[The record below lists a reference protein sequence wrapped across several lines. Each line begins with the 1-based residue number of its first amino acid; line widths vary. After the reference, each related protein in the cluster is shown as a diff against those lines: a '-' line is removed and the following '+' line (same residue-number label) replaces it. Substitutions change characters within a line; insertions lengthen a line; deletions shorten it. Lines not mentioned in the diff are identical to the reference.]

1 MGLTSVRHLLVT
13 LPPLLMVASL
23 LLVGPASAYTAEQ
36 VEDGGFVS
44 GSASWTTETDQGGGG
59 TATISFPSSGGQ
71 SGRYAN
77 LYVSSNGYYDGWAN
91 AQISQ
96 YVDLTGVDTL
106 TYYVYCDYYD
116 RPGPSATNRFT
127 VSIDGSQK
135 TTTSSPQYY
144 DSWTQVSLDV
154 SSYTGAHTIAF
165 YIQTQGGGLLSFNI
179 DTVSAIGTYTDPT
192 VNSLSASPSSGIAP
206 LTVSF
211 TGTATDGFP
220 TPTYYSWTWG
230 DGTTRSTVNPSTS
243 HTFTTPG
250 TFTVKLEAYN
260 YKSSKPYPYKTT
272 TVTVQ
277 EPPPSTVTFNA
288 PRYLSTDTASVSTHI
303 QYYSPS
309 TKTYT
314 LRLYEFEGETLGG
327 LVGTWPISS
336 EDATTQ
342 IPVGNYP
349 PGNYI
354 AYLYESDAG
363 IGTVLAY
370 GTAEFSYTV
379 GYYGTV
385 YDAISGDPLSGVSL
399 SFVQGGI
406 SETTTSDA
414 NGNYAVTGFGT
425 GTQVTVTATK
435 DGYTHE
441 PVKHTP
447 ANRFNYQ
454 LDINLIPET
463 PPYSG
468 TAVSGIVTDAVTGAP
483 VSGATVT
490 LMGASSASTTTSP
503 TGYYQFNDLNIGTT
517 FISATASG
525 YKASGSL
532 DVTLVENG
540 LARKDI
546 ALTPESTSGD
556 TGGYGVQYPPHQV
569 KFTVLWAFGG
579 PINEVSVTATPLESS
594 NPWTWLED
602 LLGVPGEADVQ
613 GTVLRGQTGTDGGIT
628 FAMIESVK
636 YRIDIFD
643 PVRGIDTSITIYPK
657 EDATTIYVWPVTPRP
672 ESEVLTYDLTAT
684 PIDADS
690 TRLTL
695 TYRDTTAKPA
705 TVTFYVRNETG
716 AEIYTETQPG
726 STNLT
731 ISYGMENDPPHT
743 YIFGFSV
750 NHPTYGEIK
759 QDRFITFT
767 SDRPLVD
774 LAPWIPRDI
783 YNWAALCIIVLI
795 AAIPGYFTAKFG
807 VVFVP
812 AFAAFFSFIGWLLT
826 PWYLISGAL
835 ALGVLIY
842 IRWTEGDTGT

>member
-1 MGLTSVRHLLVT
+1 MGLTSVRRLLAT
-13 LPPLLMVASL
+13 LILVASL
-23 LLVGPASAYTAEQ
+23 VLVSPASAYTEEQ
-36 VEDGGFVS
+36 VFNGGFAGGLSAGWMEEKDS
-44 GSASWTTETDQGGGG
+44 GSGGSS
-59 TATISFPSSGGQ
+59 AINYLSSGGQ
-71 SGRYAN
+71 SGGYAE
-77 LYVSSNGYYDGWAN
+77 LQVSSNGGWAN

-96 YVDLTGVDTL
+96 GVDLTGVDSL
-106 TYYVYCDYYD
+106 TFYAYC
-116 RPGPSATNRFT
+116 PSSSGAQGTKHFK
-127 VSIDGSQK
+127 VIIDGSEVL
-135 TTTSSPQYY
+135 TFYTFSSLGSWEQY
-144 DSWTQVSLDV
+144 TVNV
-154 SSYTGAHTIAF
+154 ASYSGHHTITFRA
-165 YIQTQGGGLLSFNI
+165 QCASGGALTMGV
-179 DTVSAIGTYTDPT
+179 DTVSAIGTFTDPT
-192 VNSLSASPSSGIAP
+192 VNSLSANPSSGIAP

-230 DGTTRSTVNPSTS
+230 DGKTDSTVNPSAS

-250 TFTVKLEAYN
+250 TYTVKLEAYN
-260 YKSSKPYPYKTT
+260 YKSSRPYPYKTT

-342 IPVGNYP
+342 ITVGNYP

-363 IGTVLAY
+363 VGTVLAY

-379 GYYGTV
+379 GYHGTV

-463 PPYSG
+463 PAYSG

-517 FISATASG
+517 FISATAPG

-579 PINEVSVTATPLESS
+579 PIEGVDVTATPIESS
-594 NPWTWLED
+594 NPWAWLED

-657 EDATTIYVWPVTPRP
+657 EDATTIYVWPVTSRP

-684 PIDADS
+684 PIDDDS
-690 TRLTL
+690 TQLAL
-695 TYRDTTAKPA
+695 TYRDTTAKTS
-705 TVTFYVRNETG
+705 TVTFYVKNETG
-716 AEIYTETQPG
+716 AEIYNETQPG
-726 STNLT
+726 SANLT
-731 ISYGMENDPPHT
+731 ITYGMENQPGST
-743 YIFGFSV
+743 FIFGFTAL
-750 NHPTYGEIK
+750 HETYGEIK
-759 QDRFITFT
+759 KDQFIRFEST
-767 SDRPLVD
+767 RPLID
-774 LAPWIPRDI
+774 FAPWIPL
-783 YNWAALCIIVLI
+783 WAYEWISIGLLICIG
-795 AAIPGYFTAKFG
+795 AIFGYGSLKYG
-807 VVFVP
+807 VVVVP
-812 AFAAFFSFIGWLLT
+812 VFGLLFSFMGWLST
-826 PWYLISGAL
+826 PILILSSAL
-835 ALGVLIY
+835 VIGVLLY
-842 IRWTEGDTGT
+842 IRITEGETGV